1 MLALR
6 EVEATERRASSVER
20 RVGEDRLCRS
30 AAVGAGCLVD
40 ARAKASPAVSAAAST
55 NAADWIATLHT
66 RLASPRLDTPPPWD
80 SECLIHYSNI
90 RPDVCSK
97 PFQSTYYDA
106 RMRAA
111 PALLRAR
118 APYLIKNT
126 VTGFAVCT
134 LVIGICTP
142 AAAPAVLPAPWLI
155 PHRHIHNHRHLPGR
169 VRRRRCAQRA
179 CPAPGWHYRG
189 GPAGS
194 RGQEVEVEYQR
205 IRQSLYIAVKKYVY
219 ALGWRCGAWGNIIC
233 ST

>member
-1 MLALR
+1 MVLGGCSCQGQPCPLG
-6 EVEATERRASSVER
+6 RRLYQSPGLDCDASHS
-20 RVGEDRLCRS
+20 
-30 AAVGAGCLVD
+30 
-40 ARAKASPAVSAAAST
+40 
-55 NAADWIATLHT
+55 T

-80 SECLIHYSNI
+80 SECLLSYSNI

-142 AAAPAVLPAPWLI
+142 AAAPAL
-155 PHRHIHNHRHLPGR
+155 RPG
-169 VRRRRCAQRA
+169 
-179 CPAPGWHYRG
+179 
-189 GPAGS
+189 
-194 RGQEVEVEYQR
+194 
-205 IRQSLYIAVKKYVY
+205 
-219 ALGWRCGAWGNIIC
+219 
-233 ST
+233 